1 MGRLGFG
8 IGILMVTACGSRI
21 GVDSSEDSSDG
32 GGEASDTGLGSESG
46 ADDGPLTHGFVWLE
60 LQRSESQSADP
71 FVGTEQISVRLTYG
85 ECLAAFYEAHPEL
98 RAEGFEGAA
107 IFGRMGAGAEGWF
120 DRLCSADPGTTE
132 VPCRVKEIEQELDAD
147 VPALVVIYEV
157 VGEVEGRRMRVGP
170 LPTTQNAECTREL
183 AVVGFGTVVGETDG
197 SEDVW
202 TTESFAP
209 TTAIVNQAGPITIR
223 AAAL

>member
-1 MGRLGFG
+1 
-8 IGILMVTACGSRI
+8 MVTACGSRI
-21 GVDSSEDSSDG
+21 AADSSEDSSDG
-32 GGEASDTGLGSESG
+32 GGDESSDTGLGSESG

-60 LQRSESQSADP
+60 LERSESQSADP
-71 FVGTEQISVRLTYG
+71 FVGTEQLAVELTYG

-120 DRLCSADPGTTE
+120 DRLCSADPGATE
-132 VPCRVKEIEQELDAD
+132 VACRVQKIEQKLDAD
-147 VPALVVIYEV
+147 VPSLVVIYEV
-157 VGEVEGRRMRVGP
+157 LREIEGRAVRVGP
-170 LPTTQNAECTREL
+170 LPTTQTAECMGEL
-183 AVVGFGTVVGETDG
+183 AIVGVGVVVGEGEDNA
-197 SEDVW
+197 DVW

-209 TTAIVNQAGPITIR
+209 ATAVVDQPGPITIR